1 MPIRFRC
8 AYCNQLMG
16 ISHRKVGTI
25 VRCPKCSGQV
35 VVPHMDETPETD
47 RLAPQA
53 PEPDNVVKALEDPEL
68 EMLLAGAAKETAG
81 LLKSKRKASRQPM
94 IEIDVEPVEIP
105 LPAGGTLPHAP
116 GVPAPAMPRVGSLPP
131 VALPAGNVG
140 QPPMISLSRPW
151 AIGVGVAI
159 LIFFGLTFAAGFIL
173 GKMSVANG

>member
-1 MPIRFRC
+1 C

-47 RLAPQA
+47 RLAP

-68 EMLLAGAAKETAG
+68 EMLLAGAAKEAAG
-81 LLKSKRKASRQPM
+81 VPKSKRKASRQPI

-105 LPAGGTLPHAP
+105 LPAGTTIPQALG
-116 GVPAPAMPRVGSLPP
+116 GPAAGIPPAAHPP
-131 VALPAGNVG
+131 ALGLPAGGVG
-140 QPPMISLSRPW
+140 RPPMIVLSRTL
-151 AIGVGVAI
+151 AISIGVAI
-159 LIFFGLTFAAGFIL
+159 
-173 GKMSVANG
+173 